1 MGQNTKQLCI
11 SECLSIAAEGDIYFT
26 GPCETPVTID
36 MVGTSTVD
44 KVGKKTILL
53 KTTGHEKC
61 RYTIAL
67 VCMYGWWSKAEHRST
82 YREYWRRI
90 RAHTWTSPGPR
101 CRTRR
106 PVVGLASPA
115 THWDP
120 GPHPLSRPDTSATH
134 WTFQH
139 HQDLLPPRPTH
150 LPWYSKLATV
160 WLVYID
166 INKLDI

>member
-67 VCMYGWWSKAEHRST
+67 ACIVDGQKLST
-82 YREYWRRI
+82 GQPTESI
-90 RAHTWTSPGPR
+90 GDASAHTPGHLQ
-101 CRTRR
+101 
-106 PVVGLASPA
+106 GLGAV
-115 THWDP
+115 P
-120 GPHPLSRPDTSATH
+120 G
-134 WTFQH
+134 
-139 HQDLLPPRPTH
+139 DL
-150 LPWYSKLATV
+150 
-160 WLVYID
+160 
-166 INKLDI
+166 